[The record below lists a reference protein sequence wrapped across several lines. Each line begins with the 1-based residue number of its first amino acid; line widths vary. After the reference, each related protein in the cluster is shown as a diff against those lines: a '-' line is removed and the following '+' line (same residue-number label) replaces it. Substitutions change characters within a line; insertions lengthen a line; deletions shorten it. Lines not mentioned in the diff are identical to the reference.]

1 VLRLHV
7 GSDMMAAPIR
17 MPADPLFG
25 LEEIPLEN
33 RSMAM
38 EAETRYLLRETTD
51 GPPALAIAVR
61 TLFALLAAA
70 WIASMLIGGRRIL
83 EQPATAD
90 QSSSSSRS
98 RASLKV

>member
-1 VLRLHV
+1 V
-7 GSDMMAAPIR
+7 GSDMMAVPIR

-25 LEEIPLEN
+25 LDEIPLED
-33 RSMAM
+33 RTMAM
-38 EAETRYLLRETTD
+38 EGETQYLLRETND

-70 WIASMLIGGRRIL
+70 WIAAMIVAGRRLID
-83 EQPATAD
+83 QRAPVD

-98 RASLKV
+98 SASLKV